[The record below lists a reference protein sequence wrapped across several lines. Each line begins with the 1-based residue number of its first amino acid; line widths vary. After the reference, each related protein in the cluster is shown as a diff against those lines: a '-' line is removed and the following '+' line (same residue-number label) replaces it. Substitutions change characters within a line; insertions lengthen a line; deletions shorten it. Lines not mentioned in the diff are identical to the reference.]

1 MVRAAQ
7 SLIAG
12 SPLRAGGGAVAAFD
26 LASVTSDLAGA
37 LRLPVVL
44 LLFAALL
51 LACRELGS
59 VIAEWWQRRKRAS
72 LGDVAEAS
80 QRGALPPREP
90 TVLEPLYRALVK
102 GDAQAARSRHR
113 ALVLERDNRV
123 ERARL
128 LVRVG
133 PGLGLAG
140 TLIPLGPALDRL
152 GRGDV
157 AGLARELEAAF
168 GMTVLGVV
176 CGMVGFCLALLRSRF
191 YAADEA
197 RLEAAW
203 EAATGATASSGGD
216 ESRSPQDANGHLSA
230 ADTSAATAIT
240 EQITEQRTGSA

>member
-1 MVRAAQ
+1 MLAAQ
-7 SLIAG
+7 PLLAG
-12 SPLRAGGGAVAAFD
+12 SPLRAGVSAVAAFD
-26 LASVTSDLAGA
+26 PASVASDLAGE

-44 LLFAALL
+44 LLFAVLL

-59 VIAEWWQRRKRAS
+59 VIAEWWQRRNRAS
-72 LGDVAEAS
+72 LGDIAEAA

-90 TVLEPLYRALVK
+90 RVLEPLYRAVVQ
-102 GDAQAARSRHR
+102 GDAQAARAHHR
-113 ALVLERDNRV
+113 ALVLERESRV

-157 AGLARELEAAF
+157 TGLARELEAAF

-176 CGMVGFCLALLRSRF
+176 CGTVGFCLALLRSRF

-203 EAATGATASSGGD
+203 EAATWAGAAAASSGGEEPRAPAD
-216 ESRSPQDANGHLSA
+216 ENRHLV
-230 ADTSAATAIT
+230 ATETFAT
-240 EQITEQRTGSA
+240 TAHTEQRAGHA